1 MIVLEFLRDN
11 WQYVVIGLSA
21 IVEVLVLFVF
31 KRRKSVSPFYE
42 VVSVLPKL
50 IDKVESRIGAGNGA
64 IKKEKVLD
72 AAIVLYE
79 KLTGVCLSKSSKIV
93 KDLDDAIESI
103 LTTPQK
109 KGK

>member
-11 WQYVVIGLSA
+11 WQYVVIGASA

-50 IDKVESRIGAGNGA
+50 IGSVESKIGAGNGDL
-64 IKKEKVLD
+64 KKEKVLS
-72 AAIVLYE
+72 AACVLYE
-79 KLTGVCLSKSSKIV
+79 KLTGVKITSYSRIAV
-93 KDLDDAIESI
+93 AIDEAIESI
-103 LTTPQK
+103 LATPQK